1 MASLTAALTLN
12 STTAFTSQEI
22 ALSTSSSLT
31 VNPPMSDV
39 SVMATSDDPFGHGAG
54 VILDEL
60 DQGNYYVY
68 IKHLGVVETDD
79 YTGTSTTAVSSA
91 SADTLIVGNGDLD
104 AASAFMILRSGEWAF
119 FPVEGNN
126 DGSDDGAEI
135 GGLKVQKGDDEEVVL
150 EYAFFSR

>member
-1 MASLTAALTLN
+1 MATLTAALTLN

-22 ALSTSSSLT
+22 ALSSSSSLT

-68 IKHLGVVETDD
+68 IKHLGVKETDD
-79 YTGTSTTAVSSA
+79 YTGTSTTAA
-91 SADTLIVGNGDLD
+91 DAADTLIVGNGDLD
-104 AASAFMILRSGEWAF
+104 AGSKFMILRSGEWAF

-126 DGSDDGAEI
+126 DGSDDGVEI
-135 GGLKVQKGDDEEVVL
+135 GGLAVQKGDNDEVVL

>member
-1 MASLTAALTLN
+1 
-12 STTAFTSQEI
+12 
-22 ALSTSSSLT
+22 
-31 VNPPMSDV
+31 MSDI

-68 IKHLGVVETDD
+68 IKHLGVKETDD
-79 YTGTSTTAVSSA
+79 YTGSSTTAA
-91 SADTLIVGNGDLD
+91 EAADTLIVGNGDLD
-104 AASAFMILRSGEWAF
+104 AASAFMILRSGEFAF
-119 FPVEGNN
+119 FPLEGNN

-135 GGLKVQKGDDEEVVL
+135 GGLKVQKGDNDEIVL